1 MRNKWLITILSAS
14 MVLSSLS
21 PVVVNAESVDEIQ
34 ILAESDD
41 VESDGTLE
49 DQTTQQTEASTNTND
64 AIASL
69 SIESVESVD

>member
-49 DQTTQQTEASTNTND
+49 DQTTQQTEASTNTNRF
-64 AIASL
+64 AFY
-69 SIESVESVD
+69 